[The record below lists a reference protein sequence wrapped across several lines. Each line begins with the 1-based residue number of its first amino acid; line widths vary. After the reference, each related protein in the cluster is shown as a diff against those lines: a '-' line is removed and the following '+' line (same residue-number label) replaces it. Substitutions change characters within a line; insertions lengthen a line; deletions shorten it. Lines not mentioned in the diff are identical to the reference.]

1 MVGNQPDPN
10 LQKSMSERKK
20 EKVLVINKTVN
31 RKKVGH
37 SKKTCQIGKINA
49 NLYLKRREIVQLKK

>member
-20 EKVLVINKTVN
+20 EKVLVINKTMN

-49 NLYLKRREIVQLKK
+49 NL